1 MFNDLDRSFKEDTV
15 AGRYMV
21 LSDRQVLVIN
31 EQLSEQEL
39 RFAQGPDGEID
50 PQFALEAAIDLMSR
64 PFPSTEQVDAPS
76 RSFFT
81 WFHWRR
87 PTPLGGTL

>member
-1 MFNDLDRSFKEDTV
+1 M
-15 AGRYMV
+15 AGRYIV
-21 LSDRQVLVIN
+21 RSDGQALLID
-31 EQLSEQEL
+31 EHLSEREL
-39 RFAQGPDGEID
+39 RFAQRPDGEID
-50 PQFALEAAIDLMSR
+50 PRFALEAAIDLMSR